1 MIWGEGVFNVL
12 KGGTNYLNAPAF
24 QNSSGPLNSNFYILI
39 YIIAVII
46 NKAIMINN
54 LLRYTLTYLLICLR
68 KDNLVMLA
76 VLGLSKV
83 NEVGYYVTFDLQK
96 SA

>member
-12 KGGTNYLNAPAF
+12 KGGTNYSNAPAF

-39 YIIAVII
+39 YIIAVVI
-46 NKAIMINN
+46 NKSTIYVYIPVYF
-54 LLRYTLTYLLICLR
+54 LRM
-68 KDNLVMLA
+68 DNLVMLA

-83 NEVGYYVTFDLQK
+83 NEVGYYVTFAFQ
-96 SA
+96 